1 MSLDRMF
8 GAMNTSA
15 SGAAAERLRMEVVAN
30 NIANA
35 SSTRTPEGGPFRRHD
50 VVFSAVLRDHIDSGV
65 PEHERLG
72 GVRVLG
78 IVEDPS
84 ELPRVYNPGH
94 PDAEVTIQDPGDT
107 GLNQGDVL
115 VRAQVNDV
123 NAQARA
129 AGQQP
134 ATFEDTPGFVTMPN
148 VKLPI
153 EMVNLVTAT
162 RAYEANLR
170 MMQSFREMAEQS
182 ISLIRG

>member
-8 GAMNTSA
+8 GAMNVSA

-50 VVFSAVLRDHIDSGV
+50 VVFSAVLRDQINGRV
-65 PEHERLG
+65 AEHERLG

-78 IVEDPS
+78 VVEDPS

-107 GLNQGDVL
+107 ELSEGDVL
-115 VRAQVNDV
+115 VRARVNEI
-123 NAQARA
+123 NARA
-129 AGQQP
+129 SATGQAP
-134 ATFEDTPGFVTMPN
+134 ATFEDSPGFVTMPN

-170 MMQSFREMAEQS
+170 MMQSFRQMAEQS